1 MAVVERGLLPRIVQR
16 LQRPKPTGL
25 SMDSPARVLSYS
37 KTRVSP
43 VSFLSGSTS
52 SRHLPPQQ
60 STLPAES
67 PVDTS
72 TCSLSRPGI
81 HLTIRPRGRCTRAGD
96 QLSSRPP
103 PSPGFSMVS
112 FPRYQ
117 SAGRDLDFWAHTR
130 TYSRDFSLLS
140 KGERTAAEA
149 RTPSMPPTVPPS
161 PHHQFGVCSVDGN
174 RSESPSFLCSRFP
187 CLASASL
194 LSVSPFVSR
203 ARSAPAA
210 VAPSPASA
218 LSPPCAVS
226 LSSSSSCLSFSSFS
240 RPHLN
245 SARVPTRPPV
255 DRRKG
260 GKNDE
265 TGCLSRSGQSG
276 QCLLEM
282 PSRVFGLNHGYQVC
296 AHFFLCSARRAFAAA
311 AGGGSA
317 GRSRSSVGL
326 VLGSN
331 AKSLVDIPVRPKPR
345 RFFDLKT
352 FKRFILRYKQKE
364 EEAEDLLLK
373 RTYTKPLPEGW
384 TVLTFLEKINI
395 GENAE
400 DIAAAFSSWT
410 DLANATIDE
419 LQSVEGMT
427 NQQRR
432 LIVKHVRLYNHGL
445 WPENSYEDYIDK
457 FQAPPLENENKE
469 WTEADDAR
477 LLELA
482 AQYDVSFGDPWL
494 YISWEMQRDFV
505 DVQTRYEQLVTIPK
519 NKERRCEAV
528 LTKCTKPLFFSRY
541 FKLLPSMLYVI
552 PSKAHFNTA
561 PVQPFYLPSQ
571 FAAYRRNDCFRQLHP
586 SSSVDPTK
594 NKEEL

>member
-16 LQRPKPTGL
+16 LQRPKPAGL
-25 SMDSPARVLSYS
+25 SMETPARALSYS
-37 KTRVSP
+37 RPWVSP
-43 VSFLSGSTS
+43 VSFLSASTS
-52 SRHLPPQQ
+52 SCNLPPQK
-60 STLPAES
+60 STLLTES
-67 PVDTS
+67 PVDTF

-81 HLTIRPRGRCTRAGD
+81 QLTIRRGGRYTRAGD

-103 PSPGFSMVS
+103 PSHIFPMAS
-112 FPRYQ
+112 FPRCQY
-117 SAGRDLDFWAHTR
+117 AGRDLDFWAHTR
-130 TYSRDFSLLS
+130 CFSRDFSLVS
-140 KGERTAAEA
+140 KGERTATAA
-149 RTPSMPPTVPPS
+149 RIPSMPPTVPPS
-161 PHHQFGVCSVDGN
+161 PHHQFGICSVDGH
-174 RSESPSFLCSRFP
+174 RSKSSGFLRSRFP

-203 ARSAPAA
+203 ARSAPASFA
-210 VAPSPASA
+210 FSPASV
-218 LSPPCAVS
+218 LSSPCVLS
-226 LSSSSSCLSFSSFS
+226 LSSSSSCPSFSSFS

-245 SARVPTRPPV
+245 SARSPTRPPV
-255 DRRKG
+255 HRRKG

-265 TGCLSRSGQSG
+265 TGCRPRSGSPG
-276 QCLLEM
+276 QYFLEM
-282 PSRVFGLNHGYQVC
+282 PPRVFGLNRGYQVG
-296 AHFFLCSARRAFAAA
+296 AHFVLCSARRSFAAA
-311 AGGGSA
+311 AGGGTA

-410 DLANATIDE
+410 DLANATIDV

-519 NKERRCEAV
+519 NKERHCEAV

-561 PVQPFYLPSQ
+561 PVQPFYLPTP
-571 FAAYRRNDCFRQLHP
+571 FAAYRRNDCFRQLH
-586 SSSVDPTK
+586 SSPSVDP
-594 NKEEL
+594 NKKEDL